1 MSEKRKDTEIDA
13 FQLEVPATA
22 FNMNSNR
29 SSLNT
34 RPARY
39 NGQVAELCSAVEEL
53 DRHDDFSALKID
65 AGKYAKAG
73 DYGIELDR
81 SVHKDGYVIQ
91 PHQRVAAADFLKRLR
106 GFGMLADVVGSG
118 KTFEACVVLS
128 ELAVRGAV
136 KSMLIVA
143 PEQVYDAWKET
154 LEIFFG
160 LGKGALCEVK
170 TLTDKKLEYSY
181 DGAGRR
187 SPARPLLVK
196 WNDFI
201 SWEESDVSGV
211 LFDVIVVDEAHHLC
225 DQTGNDA
232 NAMKLMS
239 LMMQCKKAA
248 NKEFCLLL
256 SATPHDGNLEN
267 MFPLWYLS
275 TARAGCPQISEGIWR
290 IQRVRRN
297 TGRASPDT

>member
-1 MSEKRKDTEIDA
+1 MSDKKVITEIDA
-13 FQLEVPATA
+13 FQLDVPATA
-22 FNMNSNR
+22 FNMDGNR
-29 SSLNT
+29 SALNNT
-34 RPARY
+34 PARY

-53 DRHDDFSALKID
+53 DRHDDFSTLKID
-65 AGKYAKAG
+65 AGMYAKNG
-73 DYGIELDR
+73 GEYGIAIDYN
-81 SVHKDGYVIQ
+81 VHKDGLAIQ

-128 ELAVRGAV
+128 ELAVRGVV

-170 TLTDKKLEYSY
+170 TLGDKKLEYTY

-187 SPARPLLVK
+187 SPTRPLLVK
-196 WNDFI
+196 WSDFI
-201 SWEESDVSGV
+201 AWNESDVTGV

-239 LMMQCKKAA
+239 LMMQCKKA
-248 NKEFCLLL
+248 E
-256 SATPHDGNLEN
+256 
-267 MFPLWYLS
+267 
-275 TARAGCPQISEGIWR
+275 I
-290 IQRVRRN
+290 
-297 TGRASPDT
+297 GRAHV